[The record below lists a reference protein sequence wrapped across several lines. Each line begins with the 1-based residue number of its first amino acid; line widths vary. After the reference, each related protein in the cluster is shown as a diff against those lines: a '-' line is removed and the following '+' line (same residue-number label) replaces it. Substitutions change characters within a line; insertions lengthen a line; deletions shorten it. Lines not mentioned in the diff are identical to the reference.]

1 VPQTQIRQPQEQAKG
16 GQISQAIPMNGQG
29 PQLQGDGINFG
40 VNQHRR
46 IVPAQAVGLARAV
59 TVFTTFISIVK
70 FEIKSLNPLNIR
82 NQTIQRDTMTQDTM
96 TESDAINRRSRNI
109 TEGVARAPN
118 RSMYYAMGYEAEDF
132 KKPMVGVANGHSTI
146 TPCNSGLQKL
156 ADAAINA
163 IEEAGGNAQ
172 VFGTPTISDGMAMG
186 TEGMKYSLVSRE
198 VISDCIETCVQ
209 GQWMDGVLVIGGC
222 DKNMPGGLMGMLRA
236 NVPSIYV
243 YGGTILP
250 GHYKGQDLNIVS
262 VFEAVGEHAAGRMSD
277 EDLLQIERRA
287 VPGPGSCGGMYTA
300 NTMSSA
306 LEALGMSLPYS
317 STMAN
322 VHDEK
327 TDSAKASAKVLI
339 EAIKKN
345 LKPRDIV
352 TKEAI
357 ENAVAVIMATGG
369 STNAVLHFLAI
380 AHTAGVEW
388 TIDDFERIRQKTPV
402 LCDLKPSGKY
412 LAVDLHKAG
421 GIPQVMKT
429 LLAAGLLNGDC
440 ITISGQTITEVL
452 QDVPAVPRADQDVIR
467 PISNPLYTH
476 GHLAVL
482 KGNLSPEGCVAKI
495 TGLKNPVMTGP
506 ARVFDDEQTAMTA
519 ILGGKIK
526 AGDVMVLRYLGP
538 KGGPGMP
545 EMLAP
550 TGALVG
556 AGLGES
562 VGLITDG
569 RFSGGT
575 WGMVVG
581 HVAPEAAA
589 GGNIAFIKENDS
601 ITIDAKQLLLQLN
614 ISDEELAARKVGWK
628 APLPRYTRG
637 VQAKFAFNASSASKG
652 AVLDDY

>member
-1 VPQTQIRQPQEQAKG
+1 METKT
-16 GQISQAIPMNGQG
+16 
-29 PQLQGDGINFG
+29 
-40 VNQHRR
+40 
-46 IVPAQAVGLARAV
+46 IV
-59 TVFTTFISIVK
+59 
-70 FEIKSLNPLNIR
+70 LNP
-82 NQTIQRDTMTQDTM
+82 
-96 TESDAINRRSRNI
+96 RSKNI
-109 TEGVARAPN
+109 TEGKSRAPN
-118 RSMYYAMGYEAEDF
+118 RSMYYAMGYEAADF
-132 KKPMVGVANGHSTI
+132 SKPMIGVANGHSTI

-156 ADAAINA
+156 ADAAIAA
-163 IEEAGGNAQ
+163 IEAAGGNAQ

-209 GQWMDGVLVIGGC
+209 GQWMDGVLVVGGC

-236 NVPSIYV
+236 NVPAIYV

-250 GHYKGQDLNIVS
+250 GTYKGKDLNIVS
-262 VFEAVGEHAAGRMSD
+262 VFEAVGENAAGRMSD

-287 VPGPGSCGGMYTA
+287 IPGTGSCGGMYTA
-300 NTMSSA
+300 NTMSSSF
-306 LEALGMSLPYS
+306 EALGISLPFS

-322 VHDEK
+322 PHDEK
-327 TDSAKASAKVLI
+327 MNSAAESARVLI
-339 EAIKKN
+339 EAVKKDI
-345 LKPRDIV
+345 KPRDIV
-352 TKEAI
+352 TKKSI

-380 AHTAGVEW
+380 AHAAGVDW
-388 TIDDFERIRQKTPV
+388 TIDDFERVRVKTPV
-402 LCDLKPSGKY
+402 LCDLKPSGRY
-412 LAVDLHKAG
+412 LAVDLHRAG

-429 LLAAGLLNGDC
+429 LLVAGLLHGDC
-440 ITISGQTITEVL
+440 LTISGQTIAEVL
-452 QDVPAVPRADQDVIR
+452 KDIPDVPRADQDVIR
-467 PISNPLYTH
+467 GIDKPMYAQ
-476 GHLAVL
+476 GHLAIL

-506 ARVFDDEQTAMTA
+506 ARVFDDEQSGLAA
-519 ILGGKIK
+519 ILAGKIK
-526 AGDVMVLRYLGP
+526 PGDVMVLRYLGP

-550 TGALVG
+550 TGALIG

-589 GGNIAFIKENDS
+589 GGNIAFINEGDS
-601 ITIDAKQLLLQLN
+601 ITIDARQLLLQLN
-614 ISDEELAARKVGWK
+614 ISDAELEQRKVGWV
-628 APLPRYTRG
+628 APKPRYTRG